1 MDWDNYY
8 IPRGRIE
15 GEAQRSYPRPVPTRT
30 AVIDLGSNSF
40 RLVVYDWE
48 PGGPWTLSD
57 EIREAVRISAGMG
70 DEGVLQPDAIERAV
84 STAEVF
90 ASFCEAAGID
100 DVLPVGTSAIRDAH
114 NREELLDLI
123 TERTGLEV
131 RVLSGAEEAY
141 YGYLAVVNSTTL
153 EHGFGID
160 MGGGSIQLARIEE
173 RLLRDAESLPLGAVR
188 VSERFL
194 PDEEASAKQTK
205 ELRKH
210 VAEQIERLGWWS
222 GGGRVVGIGGS
233 IRNLASAAQK
243 LGGYPDA
250 GAQGFVLTSEM
261 LDDLI
266 EELASKSASKRA
278 KVPGIKP
285 DRGDVILGAALV
297 LSSAL
302 RKGGFDEL
310 EVTESGLREGVFFE
324 RFLEGGH
331 PALIPDVRHQSVD
344 NLAQRFGATDAH
356 VSHVER
362 LSLELYDGL
371 AGEGLLDPSGEDREL
386 LARACRLHDI
396 GVAVDYDDHHK
407 HSRYLIL
414 NAGLPGYDQR
424 ELELISLITRYH
436 RKGDP
441 DASSLGALAHEDDP
455 ERLAL
460 LSGIIRIA
468 EQLERSRDQSVRDL
482 TVSSTNGNVVVKA
495 TAGEDDA
502 VAIWSARRVAD
513 LLERAIGR
521 PVEIE
526 RA

>member
-1 MDWDNYY
+1 M
-8 IPRGRIE
+8 R
-15 GEAQRSYPRPVPTRT
+15 RT

-70 DEGVLQPDAIERAV
+70 DKSLLLPDAIERAV

-90 ASFCEAAGID
+90 ASFCRAAGID
-100 DVLPVGTSAIRDAH
+100 DVLPVGTSAIRDAQ
-114 NREELLDLI
+114 NRDELLDRI
-123 TERTGLEV
+123 HERTGLEV

-153 EHGFGID
+153 ADGFAVD
-160 MGGGSIQLARIEE
+160 MGGGSIQLSRIEE
-173 RLLRDAESLPLGAVR
+173 RLLREAESLPLGAVR

-194 PDEEASAKQTK
+194 ADEDASGKDMK
-205 ELRKH
+205 KLSRH
-210 VAEQIERLGWWS
+210 VAEQVERLGWW
-222 GGGRVVGIGGS
+222 GGSPRLAGIGGS
-233 IRNLASAAQK
+233 IRNLAAAAQK
-243 LGGYPDA
+243 RGGYPDS
-250 GAQGFVLTSEM
+250 GVQGFVLTHET
-261 LDDLI
+261 LAELI
-266 EELASKSASKRA
+266 DELAEHPASKRG

-297 LSSAL
+297 LASVMEL
-302 RKGGFDEL
+302 GDFETL
-310 EVTESGLREGVFFE
+310 EVTEAGLREGVFFE
-324 RFLEGGH
+324 RFLEGAH
-331 PALIPDVRHQSVD
+331 PALIDDVRGQSVD
-344 NLAQRFGATDAH
+344 NLARRYGAGDAH
-356 VSHVER
+356 SRHVEH

-371 AGEGLLDPSGEDREL
+371 ASAELVEPSADDREL
-386 LARACRLHDI
+386 LARACALHDI

-414 NAGLPGYDQR
+414 NSGLPGFDQR
-424 ELELISLITRYH
+424 ELELISLIARYH

-441 DASSLGALAHEDDP
+441 DAAPLGGLAHDGDQ

-460 LSGIIRIA
+460 LAGIIRIA

-482 TVSSTNGNVVVKA
+482 NVSSENGSVVVRA
-495 TAGEDDA
+495 TAGKDDD
-502 VAIWSARRVAD
+502 VAIWSARRAAE
-513 LLERAIGR
+513 LLEDALGR
-521 PVEIE
+521 PLEID